1 LLAERDALLSS
12 RHILSS
18 LKLQRLEDA
27 SGDLADTVAAGLLSG
42 QSGKLLAYGTP
53 ELVAADLRTFQR

>member
-12 RHILSS
+12 RHILSR
-18 LKLQRLEDA
+18 LKLQMLEDA

-42 QSGKLLAYGTP
+42 QGGKPLANGTLK
-53 ELVAADLRTFQR
+53 LVAADLRTFQR